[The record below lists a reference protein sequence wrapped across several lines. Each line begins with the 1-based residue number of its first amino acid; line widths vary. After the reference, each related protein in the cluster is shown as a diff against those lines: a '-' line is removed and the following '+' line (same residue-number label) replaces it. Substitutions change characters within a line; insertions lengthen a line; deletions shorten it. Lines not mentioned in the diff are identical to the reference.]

1 MGRDV
6 GSSGPAFLSADG
18 ALPARQ
24 LMGFCVL
31 VVTGSAQPRVALGD
45 KAAQD
50 ALQPPRVCIHGVLG
64 CPPQLHLGCG
74 YPCPSLVKGFCLRLM
89 MWLQI
94 YP

>member
-31 VVTGSAQPRVALGD
+31 VVTG
-45 KAAQD
+45 
-50 ALQPPRVCIHGVLG
+50 
-64 CPPQLHLGCG
+64 
-74 YPCPSLVKGFCLRLM
+74 
-89 MWLQI
+89 
-94 YP
+94 